1 MYRSFQEI
9 LDRAQKSGRKKIVIA
24 GGDDPISIKAA
35 ERAYELGMVTPIFV
49 GERQKIEKLTTRF
62 EIIEAKSPDEACLK
76 AVEIVRNEQDAILM
90 KGHVTTR
97 EFLKAVLDS
106 EKGLRAGKLLSH
118 VAVVES
124 PYYHKLLFVT
134 DGGMVIK
141 PTLEQKKF
149 IIQNAVEFTK
159 KLGIEKPKVAIL
171 AAVEKVN
178 PDMPETMDA
187 EALVDAQKRGEIKDC
202 VIEGPMALDL
212 AVSKFACEMK
222 SYKGEVAGDA
232 DILLMPDI
240 AAGNISA
247 KAMLYLGGAK
257 FGGAVVGTTKPCV
270 MLSRADTDEIKL
282 NSIALGVVTCGI
294 H

>member
-76 AVEIVRNEQDAILM
+76 AVEIVRNEQNAILM